1 MNAIIPRGSRLGQQ
15 ALSSSFCYS
24 SKSLLRCLRI
34 TSLRNRLVH
43 GTEFNE
49 GCPPPKR
56 GLRRLSASRQQTN
69 SKYPP
74 PRREIPDIAKQE
86 EKKPVFNQGNLRFY
100 ATCHPGTSLPMHASA
115 CATPAGTSVY
125 GRAENARFCLKVWAY
140 LQAWSKSLPENWLRN
155 TLEPLAYSQARL
167 EYTSGRALIRVCRQ

>member
-15 ALSSSFCYS
+15 ALSSSFCCS

-34 TSLRNRLVH
+34 TSLRNRLLH
-43 GTEFNE
+43 ATELDE

-74 PRREIPDIAKQE
+74 PRRDIPDNTKQE
-86 EKKPVFNQGNLRFY
+86 EEKPVFSHGNLRFY
-100 ATCHPGTSLPMHASA
+100 ATCHPGSSPPMHTSA
-115 CATPAGTSVY
+115 CASLAETSVY
-125 GRAENARFCLKVWAY
+125 GRTENARFYLKIWAY
-140 LQAWSKSLPENWLRN
+140 LQAWSKSLPENWLRS
-155 TLEPLAYSQARL
+155 TLEPLAYRQARL
-167 EYTSGRALIRVCRQ
+167 ECTSGRAHIRVCRQ